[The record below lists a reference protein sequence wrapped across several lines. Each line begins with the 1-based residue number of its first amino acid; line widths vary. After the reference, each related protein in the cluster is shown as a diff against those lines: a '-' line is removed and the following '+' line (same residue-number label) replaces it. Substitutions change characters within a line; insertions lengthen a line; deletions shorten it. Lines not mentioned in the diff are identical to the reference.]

1 MSRPIGAMAAELILA
16 AEKKGVLI
24 DMDYALRYIDARQ
37 RITSHPEDAVSPQVV
52 KHFEMLLSPFGRFML
67 PDEDWLKHCEPLVEL

>member
-1 MSRPIGAMAAELILA
+1 MSRPIAAMAAELILA

-37 RITSHPEDAVSPQVV
+37 RTSSHPEDETSRQIVQ
-52 KHFEMLLSPFGRFML
+52 HFEMLMSPFGRFML
-67 PDEDWLKHCEPLVEL
+67 PEEDWMKHCEPLVEL